1 MHCSVTTSISMG
13 IINNVEQLN
22 TDCMDGGELAG
33 KWRSFEKKNKLLH
46 LKSIVSVTSV
56 SVGVAAV
63 HAKQQKNTKTQYTEQ
78 NNKSYAK

>member
-1 MHCSVTTSISMG
+1 MLG
-13 IINNVEQLN
+13 W
-22 TDCMDGGELAG
+22 LAG
-33 KWRSFEKKNKLLH
+33 ERRSFEQKNKLLD
-46 LKSIVSVTSV
+46 LKSIVSVTSL